1 MFINLNVIVT
11 CFWLAGISAVGDRA
25 FEVVETKRCW
35 ASSSDLGAFFNHLLV
50 CLHDNL
56 IFVNVLP
63 KGVRAIAH

>member
-11 CFWLAGISAVGDRA
+11 CFCVVRNPGKGDRV